1 MTNKTEFQIRIL
13 KKYGVLPI
21 FEGDIDFKNVKSPED
36 NETFSAWC
44 DRVLQKD
51 SSDVWLYRLY
61 QPTGQKQIENL
72 KDDGPL
78 IALIRSYAKN
88 KLRKKLKSAEELEE
102 LEEVNFSDDDMF
114 LIDKPLEKVVPWY
127 KKLEDLKAPE
137 CLASFDS
144 KDMLLLEHSDHD
156 DFSAQFGPAARH
168 IIVLNDV
175 AMYAEKLYRIFA
187 SSGFEA
193 TSEVAGDLQTFADD
207 LCQITAFGFGSDDY
221 SEFDKKNIEREHV
234 VLILRSV
241 DGLFDEINDL
251 VKSMSLDVEDMS
263 PAERFIAKSMISKP
277 TDALKRCA
285 EMLLEL

>member
-21 FEGDIDFKNVKSPED
+21 FEGDIDFKNVKSPEG

-51 SSDVWLYRLY
+51 SSDVWLYGLH

-72 KDDGPL
+72 KDDGQL

-88 KLRKKLKSAEELEE
+88 KLRKKLKSSEEIEELD
-102 LEEVNFSDDDMF
+102 FSNDDDMF
-114 LIDKPLEKVVPWY
+114 LIDRPLEKVVPWY

-144 KDMLLLEHSDHD
+144 KDMLLLEHSDHN
-156 DFSAQFGPAARH
+156 DFSTQHGTAARH

-175 AMYAEKLYRIFA
+175 AMYAEKLFRIFA

-193 TSEVAGDLQTFADD
+193 TSEVAGDLQIFADD
-207 LCQITAFGFGSDDY
+207 LCQITAFIFGSEDY

-234 VLILRSV
+234 VLILKSV

-251 VKSMSLDVEDMS
+251 VKSLSLDVEDMS
-263 PAERFIAKSMISKP
+263 PAERFIAKSMIFKP

-285 EMLLEL
+285 DMLREL